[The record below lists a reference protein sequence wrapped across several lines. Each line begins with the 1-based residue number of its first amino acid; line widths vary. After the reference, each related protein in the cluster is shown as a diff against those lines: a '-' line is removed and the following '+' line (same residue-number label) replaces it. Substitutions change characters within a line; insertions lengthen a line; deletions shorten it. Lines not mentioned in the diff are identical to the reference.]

1 MQQPTHRQQDP
12 LATNPAEW
20 SELMG
25 RSQKGDTAAYR
36 RLLLG
41 ITPYLRAIAMRAH
54 RNPSDAED
62 TVQDILLTLHSI
74 RDTYDC
80 ARPFK
85 PWLAGI
91 AQHRV
96 ADRLRIHGRAA
107 NREVALDLVH
117 ETFAAPETN
126 IEGAALDHR
135 TLRAGLEALPPSQ
148 RRAVT
153 LLKLQEMSLKEAAA
167 VSGMSIVSLK
177 VATHRGI
184 QALRR
189 LFEQPDGEK

>member
-1 MQQPTHRQQDP
+1 MQQPTHCQQEP
-12 LATNPAEW
+12 LATSPAEW
-20 SELMG
+20 SDLMVW
-25 RSQKGDTAAYR
+25 SQKGDTAAYR

-74 RDTYDC
+74 RDTYDGT
-80 ARPFK
+80 RPFK

-107 NREVALDLVH
+107 NREVALDLDH

-184 QALRR
+184 RALRR
-189 LFEQPDGEK
+189 LFEQPDDKK